1 MVLTEEQKRIN
12 RKESQRRY
20 KQSPKG
26 RKKYRTDKWI
36 ERGLKF
42 KEDETLDD
50 VYTRYMET
58 DLCEICECDLTQGE
72 RYLTKT
78 TKVMDHDHTT
88 GYCRGIVCHS
98 CNVSDRVKHNEQ
110 GRYSQNDLVRA
121 LALGVSLTFLL
132 LPLLHKET
140 SPEES

>member
-1 MVLTEEQKRIN
+1 MVLTEEQKRVN

>member
-1 MVLTEEQKRIN
+1 MVLSEEQKLIN
-12 RKESQRRY
+12 RKESQRKY
-20 KQSPKG
+20 KQSAKG

-42 KEDETLDD
+42 REGETLDD

-58 DLCEICECDLTQGE
+58 DLCEICECELTQGE

-78 TKVMDHDHTT
+78 TKVMDHDHRT

-98 CNVSDRVKHNEQ
+98 CNVSDRVKHNDQ
-110 GRYSQNDLVRA
+110 ALYSQSDLLRA
-121 LALGVSLTFLL
+121 LILSISLTLLL
-132 LPLLHKET
+132 LPLLAKVT
-140 SPEES
+140 